1 MKIEMYLTPEQA
13 VSLRNLLSDGDMLF
27 TINDALDDQI
37 LDIKHFQE
45 DYPDD
50 CTEQEIDKMIKDIKD
65 IQDTLLTCSEIRI
78 EVK

>member
-1 MKIEMYLTPEQA
+1 MKIEMYFTPEQA
-13 VSLRNLLSDGDMLF
+13 VSLRKLLSDGDMLF

-37 LDIKHFQE
+37 LDIKQFQE

>member
-1 MKIEMYLTPEQA
+1 MKIELYFTPEQA
-13 VSLRNLLSDGDMLF
+13 VSLWNLLSDGDMLF

-37 LDIKHFQE
+37 LDIKQFQE
-45 DYPDD
+45 DYPDS
-50 CTEQEIDKMIKDIKD
+50 CTDQEIDKMIKDIKN